1 MPTSKFIQHDTIQ
14 SLNKKLKEKQYSDIR
29 DRIRALIMIS
39 KKYSYWEIADN
50 LGFSLQW
57 VKNLAMDYT
66 AGGLEALARKPHKG
80 SEGFLSPDQL
90 IEFYEII
97 LNGPCEGELL
107 SRYRIC
113 DLREIVKNKWGID
126 YSVGGMHALLKRM
139 KLSHVTTRPQ
149 NPKNDPV
156 VMELWKKKPKVLL
169 SKKRKNIGALKSGS
183 KTKPDM
189 AKKESATDF
198 GQLKV

>member
-1 MPTSKFIQHDTIQ
+1 MPISKFIQHDTLK
-14 SLNKKLKEKQYSDIR
+14 SLNKMLKEKPYADIR

-39 KKYSYWEIADN
+39 KKYSYSEIADN

-57 VKNLAMDYT
+57 VKKLAVDYT
-66 AGGLEALARKPHKG
+66 GGGLEALMPKPHKG

-90 IEFYEII
+90 VEFYEIV
-97 LNGPCEGELL
+97 LNGPSESDLL

-113 DLREIVKNKWGID
+113 DLREVVKSKWDID

-149 NPKNDPV
+149 NPKNDPA
-156 VMELWKKKPKVLL
+156 VMELWKKKPRVL
-169 SKKRKNIGALKSGS
+169 SIKKRKSTGVLKSGS
-183 KTKPDM
+183 KTKRGM
-189 AKKESATDF
+189 GKKESATGF
-198 GQLKV
+198 GRSRD